1 MKIILNTQ
9 AAAVLNGFTK
19 ASKTNR
25 ISSLGFEGK
34 KLDFLGSRIESGLFD
49 QIGSPS
55 IDSYLIHVPSPYSKK
70 AVDFIKKKTPYVPI
84 VIFGKPEDIMEIT
97 GADIY
102 LPFLPHEDEDALAKQ
117 CEAFLHI
124 ALWNVINYLKNFDKL
139 KKLTTKMSDVIE
151 FNNCKYDPTRRT
163 LFYKG
168 KEVKKLSAKEGG
180 IIEILASNFG
190 EVVKKEII
198 LEKVWHKSDYFSG
211 RSMDVYVTHL
221 RNLLKDSDID
231 VNIKNISGVGLI
243 LE

>member
-1 MKIILNTQ
+1 
-9 AAAVLNGFTK
+9 
-19 ASKTNR
+19 
-25 ISSLGFEGK
+25 
-34 KLDFLGSRIESGLFD
+34 
-49 QIGSPS
+49 
-55 IDSYLIHVPSPYSKK
+55 
-70 AVDFIKKKTPYVPI
+70 
-84 VIFGKPEDIMEIT
+84 
-97 GADIY
+97 
-102 LPFLPHEDEDALAKQ
+102 
-117 CEAFLHI
+117 
-124 ALWNVINYLKNFDKL
+124 
-139 KKLTTKMSDVIE
+139 MSDVIE

-180 IIEILASNFG
+180 IVEILASNFG

-221 RNLLKDSDID
+221 RNLLKESDID

>member
-9 AAAVLNGFTK
+9 SSELLNYFIK
-19 ASKTNR
+19 ASMNSASGPESKR
-25 ISSLGFEGK
+25 AEIQ
-34 KLDFLGSRIESGLFD
+34 GSRVESGLFD
-49 QIGSPS
+49 HIGAPS
-55 IDSYLIHVPSPYSKK
+55 VDAYLIEVPTSYSKR
-70 AVDFIKKKTPYVPI
+70 AVDFIKKKTPYVP
-84 VIFGKPEDIMEIT
+84 VILFGSPDSLIEVS

-102 LPFLPHEDEDALAKQ
+102 IPLCNYSEESFAIFYQ
-117 CEAFLHI
+117 I
-124 ALWNVINYLKNFDKL
+124 AIWNAGNYIRNFEKL
-139 KKLTTKMSDVIE
+139 RKLTTKMSDVIE

-168 KEVKKLSAKEGG
+168 KELKRLSAKEGG
-180 IIEILASNFG
+180 IIEVLASNFR

-198 LEKVWHKSDYFSG
+198 LEKAWHKSDYFSG

-221 RNLLKDSDID
+221 RTLFRENDVD